1 MQAIQRLNEFKRFVI
16 LLFDDNASVYDQGE
30 RVNSFLAE
38 EFKEDCQS
46 VVFLDIDGDDFEL
59 EMEKSISQQSQ
70 SMNERQRDYKNWY
83 KAL

>member
-38 EFKEDCQS
+38 EFKEDC
-46 VVFLDIDGDDFEL
+46 
-59 EMEKSISQQSQ
+59 
-70 SMNERQRDYKNWY
+70 
-83 KAL
+83 